1 MAKQVN
7 RKLKKPMKSLYRYEK
22 GTKRYYYAKLLLKD
36 WLTLEGLNKKV
47 RKKFG
52 FASIQTLRFVLDEL
66 RKKGVKLR
74 REVFYRLRKGW

>member
-1 MAKQVN
+1 
-7 RKLKKPMKSLYRYEK
+7 MKNIKNIFGYQK
-22 GTKRYYYAKLLLKD
+22 GTKRYYYAKLLLRN
-36 WLTLEGLNKKV
+36 WMTLENLNKKV

-74 REVFYRLRKGW
+74 REVFYRLRRGW